1 MAECDAVIIG
11 GGLAGLCCALRL
23 QAAGRSYQILEASDR
38 VGGRV
43 RTDSVEGFQLDR
55 GFQVLLTAYPEA
67 RRLLD
72 YPRLRLGRFE
82 PGALIRW
89 NGKFH
94 RFVDPWRRPRHGIAT
109 LLSPAATFADKW
121 RVRRLRNHL
130 SRLSPE
136 ELAKRPARPTIDLL
150 RDTGFSP
157 AITERFFRPFLG
169 GIFLDRALE
178 TSSHMFDFVFR
189 MFAEG
194 DAALPADGMESIPRQ
209 LLQQLPPG
217 AVQTEARVQRIEEA
231 TAYCADG
238 RSVEALTVVVATEG
252 PTAATLIHE
261 PLNTQS
267 RSVVCHYY
275 VADRSPLVEP
285 ILVLNGEGQGPI
297 NNLCVPSDV
306 TPRYAPPGRSLV
318 SVSVVADDAIPE
330 SDVRSQL
337 REWYGHAAKDWSHL
351 RSYAIPYALP
361 AVVPGSHTP
370 LQQTV
375 TTSRPQIFVCGDHRD
390 TASIQ
395 GAMVSGRCAAEAVI
409 AALNSPAST

>member
-1 MAECDAVIIG
+1 MAECDTAIIG

-23 QAAGRSYQILEASDR
+23 QAAGRSCRILEASDR

-43 RTDSVEGFQLDR
+43 RTDSVEGVQLDR

-72 YPRLRLGRFE
+72 YQRLRLGRFE

-94 RFVDPWRRPRHGIAT
+94 RFVDPWRRPRHGVAT
-109 LLSPAATFADKW
+109 LLSPVATFADKW
-121 RVRRLRNHL
+121 RVGRLRNHL
-130 SRLSPE
+130 SRLSCE
-136 ELAKRPARPTIDLL
+136 ELAQRPDRPTSDLL

-169 GIFLDRALE
+169 GIFLDRTLE

-189 MFAEG
+189 MFAAG

-209 LLQQLPPG
+209 LLQQLPCDI
-217 AVQTEARVQRIEEA
+217 VQTEALVKQIEGA
-231 TAYCADG
+231 TVHCADG
-238 RSVEALTVVVATEG
+238 RSIEAQTVVVATEG
-252 PTAATLIHE
+252 PTAATLTRE
-261 PLNTQS
+261 PFNEQS
-267 RSVVCHYY
+267 RSVECHYY
-275 VADRSPLVEP
+275 VADRSPVAEP

-306 TPRYAPPGRSLV
+306 TPSYAPPGRSLI
-318 SVSVVADDAIPE
+318 SVSVVADQPIPE
-330 SDVRSQL
+330 NDVRSQL
-337 REWYGHAAKDWSHL
+337 REWYGHTVKDWSHL
-351 RSYAIPYALP
+351 RTYAIPYALP
-361 AVVPGSHTP
+361 AVAPGSHTP
-370 LQQTV
+370 LEQTV
-375 TTSRPQIFVCGDHRD
+375 TTSRPRLFVCGDHRD

-395 GAMVSGRCAAEAVI
+395 GAMLSGRRAAEAVI
-409 AALNSPAST
+409 AELNSPAST